1 METAEGSLGCR
12 IRVVQRGFY
21 FAPIFFR
28 DKGDFCLLYTSV
40 AFYRNG
46 VIGKNKKEVRAR
58 LMREKEE
65 EKLKRQLLDE
75 YLKAHND
82 TKI

>member
-1 METAEGSLGCR
+1 M
-12 IRVVQRGFY
+12 
-21 FAPIFFR
+21 FA
-28 DKGDFCLLYTSV
+28 V

-65 EKLKRQLLDE
+65 EKLKRQLLAE

-82 TKI
+82 TNI